1 MQGFF
6 FKFNS
11 EPSEGPRIL
20 AKSTPAQQVS
30 LQRENIPDEM
40 DAEQT
45 WPTEE
50 EIAHA
55 REGNLLKRVE
65 FKIECSLSPIL
76 FL

>member
-1 MQGFF
+1 MDQAT
-6 FKFNS
+6 KLLARAD
-11 EPSEGPRIL
+11 PS
-20 AKSTPAQQVS
+20 QQTS

-55 REGNLLKRVE
+55 QAGK
-65 FKIECSLSPIL
+65 
-76 FL
+76 